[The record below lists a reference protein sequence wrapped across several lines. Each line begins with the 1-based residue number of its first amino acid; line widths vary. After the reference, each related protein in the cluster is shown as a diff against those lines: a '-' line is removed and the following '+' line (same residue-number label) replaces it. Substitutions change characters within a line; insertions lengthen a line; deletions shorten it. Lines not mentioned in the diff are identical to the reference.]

1 VERGNLHLALVW
13 PLNLKSEVLSL
24 DWSQLGQLGIDVSQ
38 VEFSNGLVQ
47 NLGEDIDANLKL
59 LGFAKLDVLLAES
72 LILALVQHDLCKNL
86 VGERAGHDEGRV
98 ASGTSQV
105 DKTSL
110 SEEDDVASVLHEE
123 AVNLGLDVL
132 HALGI
137 LLQPGNVNLNIEVA
151 NVCEH

>member
-1 VERGNLHLALVW
+1 
-13 PLNLKSEVLSL
+13 
-24 DWSQLGQLGIDVSQ
+24 
-38 VEFSNGLVQ
+38 
-47 NLGEDIDANLKL
+47 
-59 LGFAKLDVLLAES
+59 
-72 LILALVQHDLCKNL
+72 L

-110 SEEDDVASVLHEE
+110 SEEDDVASALHEE

-137 LLQPGNVNLNIEVA
+137 LLQPGNINLNIEVA
-151 NVCEH
+151 NVYER